1 MFDKLLLLKKGG
13 QVVYHGALG
22 DNSRTLIDYFETL
35 GAPRI
40 NLGDNPAN
48 WMLRVITDESM
59 GDLAEGYE
67 NSTEFAALQK
77 ELKTMSQSPSADM
90 KIEFESEYA
99 STNRGVR
106 QRLTNRRLRTIYWRS
121 PTYNLGRLMVSLII
135 AFILVGVF
143 LTDCKNLIYSE
154 ADIRA
159 RIAVIFFSG

>member
-1 MFDKLLLLKKGG
+1 VFEMFDKLLLLKKGG

-90 KIEFESEYA
+90 K
-99 STNRGVR
+99 TNRGVR